1 MLNSTDI
8 STLSPRDFFEK
19 LLADHLPWLVHS
31 EQLDLFDRFM
41 EVFMAYNAHTNLSAI
56 REPLAIVEKH
66 FVDSLM
72 LARFEGEGLKN
83 ATILDIGTGGGFPG
97 IPLAI
102 VSPESYVVLLD
113 STGKKIRAC
122 NEFVQALGLSVRVTA
137 YQGRAE
143 ELLHLPN
150 GAIHAGAYDFV
161 VSRATAAM
169 PDILGWAAP
178 FMRPDGAIFLYKTPS
193 QEEHIAGL
201 QIARRLSLKLANTYR
216 YSLAGQDR
224 SILKFIRA

>member
-1 MLNSTDI
+1 VNL
-8 STLSPRDFFEK
+8 
-19 LLADHLPWLVHS
+19 
-31 EQLDLFDRFM
+31 EQLDLFDQFM
-41 EVFMAYNAHTNLSAI
+41 EVFTTYNAHTNLSAI

-66 FVDSLM
+66 FMDSLM

-102 VSPESYVVLLD
+102 ISPESYIVLLD

-122 NEFVQALGLSVRVTA
+122 NEFIQALGLSVRVTA
-137 YQGRAE
+137 YQARAE

-150 GAIHAGAYDFV
+150 GSIHAGAYDFV

-169 PDILGWAAP
+169 PDILTWAAP
-178 FMRPDGAIFLYKTPS
+178 FMRSNGAIFLYKTPS
-193 QEEHIAGL
+193 QDEHIAGL
-201 QIARRLSLKLANTYR
+201 QMARRLSLKLAHTYR
-216 YSLAGQDR
+216 YTLAGQDR
-224 SILKFIRA
+224 SILKFTRA